1 MITDY
6 HTLSGLDKVS
16 ILFSVLGENL
26 ALTLIKGL
34 SETDIQKIRVHIR
47 EMDTVSLSV
56 RKQVVDEYYM
66 THVSK
71 KFQGEEISDVRR
83 PFGFL
88 ETLDDEQLVTLL
100 EVEDAR
106 IIAIAL
112 TQISPERQMF
122 VLNRMVTEIKG
133 RVLIEMGK
141 LDTIPLEAIVNIA
154 TDLEEKTHFLP
165 RSINFSRGGGKNI
178 AEILGRMSPEEEE
191 KYISAISRESPD
203 LMSEV
208 KKYHVTFDDIFSFP
222 DNILRD
228 LMNSVDLDTV
238 ALALKGQPQ
247 EIVDR
252 VINNLPQKKQAM
264 YEPVEEPRLK
274 RDIDSARKAIIEVA
288 RQMEKDDRFKFED
301 YLAGGEMIE

>member
-6 HTLSGLDKVS
+6 HTLSGIDKVS
-16 ILFSVLGENL
+16 ILFSVLGESL

-34 SETDIQKIRVHIR
+34 NETDIQKIRVHIR

-56 RKQVVDEYYM
+56 RKQVIDEYYM

-71 KFQGEEISDVRR
+71 KFKGEEVSDVNR

-88 ETLDDEQLVTLL
+88 ETLDDEQLLTLL

-112 TQISPERQMF
+112 SQVSPERQMF
-122 VLNRMVTEIKG
+122 VLNRMTPEIKG

-191 KYISAISRESPD
+191 KYINAISRESPD

-247 EIVDR
+247 EIIDR

-274 RDIDSARKAIIEVA
+274 RDIDAARKAIIEAA